1 MTSILAS
8 IVIAGSIW
16 FSMEGVIAGT
26 YILLFILGTNL
37 LLTSIASAV
46 FIGMKI
52 NKTDL
57 EEQYAIDD
65 KNLNVRFLVQLMLAV
80 GVWHLFQVGYV
91 FLSGVFLVSI
101 SISILATIFRFFE
114 KLSDGIQ

>member
-1 MTSILAS
+1 MTSILAA

-16 FSMEGVIAGT
+16 LSMEGVIVGT
-26 YILLFILGTNL
+26 YILLFILGANL

-46 FIGMKI
+46 FIGTKI

-65 KNLNVRFLVQLMLAV
+65 QNLNVRFLVQLFLAI
-80 GVWHLFQVGYV
+80 GVWHLFQIGYV
-91 FLSGVFLVSI
+91 FLSGMFLVSV
-101 SISILATIFRFFE
+101 SISILATIFRFVQ
-114 KLSDGIQ
+114 KLSGGIS